1 MPRVAILDDYQNVA
15 LKLADWD
22 RLPSDVSLTAFND
35 HLSDEKAIAARLRD
49 FDVVVINRERTPFT
63 RTLFEKLP
71 NLKLLVTNSMRN
83 LSIDLDAAAAHGVSV
98 SGTQMLTYPTAELTW
113 GLILSL
119 MRQIPDEHH
128 ATRNGR
134 WQTTLG
140 LTLRNKVLGIIGL
153 GRLGSMVA
161 AIGKAFEMEVIAWSQ
176 NLTSARAAEVGVA
189 RVDKEALLSRA
200 DVVTIHLVLSE
211 RTRGVIGADELALMK
226 PTAYLVNTSR
236 GPMIDDAALVD
247 ALESGTIAGAGI
259 DVFDREPPPADHPLL
274 KAKNTVITPHIGYV
288 TEENYRFFLG
298 QMVENVEAWLNGA
311 PIRLFGPPAR

>member
-1 MPRVAILDDYQNVA
+1 
-15 LKLADWD
+15 
-22 RLPSDVSLTAFND
+22 
-35 HLSDEKAIAARLRD
+35 
-49 FDVVVINRERTPFT
+49 
-63 RTLFEKLP
+63 
-71 NLKLLVTNSMRN
+71 
-83 LSIDLDAAAAHGVSV
+83 
-98 SGTQMLTYPTAELTW
+98 
-113 GLILSL
+113 

-211 RTRGVIGADELALMK
+211 RTRGVVGARELSLMK

-236 GPMIDDAALVD
+236 GPMIDLPALVD
-247 ALESGTIAGAGI
+247 ALESKRIAGAAI
-259 DVFDREPPPADHPLL
+259 DVYDIEPIAADHPLL
-274 KAKNTVITPHIGYV
+274 TLEGALVTPHIGYV
-288 TEENYRFFLG
+288 TEENYRHFLG
-298 QMVENVEAWLNGA
+298 QIVDNIEAWLNGA
-311 PIRLFGPPAR
+311 PIRVLGAR